1 MEYMVFDIAPSE
13 SDMKETETWAINEK
27 ENFAA
32 ATDIVQYINLTA
44 DTRHTG
50 FYNNL
55 TDLPESLREL
65 AESGDRSVVTGPYLK
80 TAIISWH
87 A

>member
-13 SDMKETETWAINEK
+13 SDMKEAETWATNEK

-50 FYNNL
+50 FYSTL
-55 TDLPESLREL
+55 SALAREP
-65 AESGDRSVVTGPYLK
+65 SRTG
-80 TAIISWH
+80 
-87 A
+87 